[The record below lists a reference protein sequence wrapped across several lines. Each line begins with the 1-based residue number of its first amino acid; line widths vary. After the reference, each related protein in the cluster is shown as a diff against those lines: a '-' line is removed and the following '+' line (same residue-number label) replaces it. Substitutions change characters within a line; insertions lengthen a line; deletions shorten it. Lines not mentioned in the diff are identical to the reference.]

1 MLIRRLILL
10 TASLLGLWMLWVIVL
25 PTPSQLPPSA
35 ALSSGSWRVAQ
46 STVSALQSFQLE
58 ARILGRED
66 YYFDRGAKL
75 SPTDLALGWGPMAD
89 PEVVRHIDISQR
101 NRWYFWR
108 AEQLPIE
115 RRQIELHSANMH
127 LIPANP
133 EVAST
138 LAQLKE
144 GQQIRL
150 SGQLVR
156 VDGDDGYSWVS
167 SLSREDSGD
176 GACELIW
183 VEELVLLPQ

>member
-1 MLIRRLILL
+1 MLIRRLTLIA
-10 TASLLGLWMLWVIVL
+10 ASLLGLWMLWVIVL
-25 PTPSQLPPSA
+25 PTPSSLPPSMP
-35 ALSSGSWRVAQ
+35 LSSGSWRVAEH
-46 STVSALQSFQLE
+46 TVSTLQSFQLE

-89 PEVVRHIDISQR
+89 PDVLRHISISQR

-115 RRQIELHSANMH
+115 RRQIEIHSANMH

-133 EVAST
+133 DVANT
-138 LAQLKE
+138 LAGLEE

-156 VDGDDGYSWVS
+156 VEGDDGYNWVS
-167 SLSREDSGD
+167 SLSREDTGD

-183 VEELVLLPQ
+183 VEQLTVVH

>member
-1 MLIRRLILL
+1 MLTRRLILIA
-10 TASLLGLWMLWVIVL
+10 ASLLGLWLLWVIVL
-25 PTPSQLPPSA
+25 PTPSSLPPTTP
-35 ALSSGSWRVAQ
+35 LSSGSWRVAEH
-46 STVSALQSFQLE
+46 TVSALQHFQLE
-58 ARILGRED
+58 ARILARED
-66 YYFDRGAKL
+66 YHFDRGAKL

-89 PEVVRHIDISQR
+89 PEVLRHISISQR

-115 RRQIELHSANMH
+115 RRQIEIHSANMH
-127 LIPANP
+127 LIPATA

-138 LAQLKE
+138 LALLKP

-156 VDGDDGYSWVS
+156 IDGDDGYRWVS
-167 SLSREDSGD
+167 SLSREDTGD

-183 VEELVLLPQ
+183 VEQLTVLH

>member
-10 TASLLGLWMLWVIVL
+10 TAGLLALWMLWVIVL
-25 PTPSQLPPSA
+25 PTPSSLPPSTP
-35 ALSSGSWRVAQ
+35 LSSGSWRVAEHTL
-46 STVSALQSFQLE
+46 SRLQEFQLE

-66 YYFDRGAKL
+66 YRFDRGARL

-89 PEVVRHIDISQR
+89 PEVLRHIRISQR

-115 RRQIELHSANMH
+115 RRQIEIHSANMH
-127 LIPANP
+127 LIPASP
-133 EVAST
+133 AVAAT
-138 LAQLKE
+138 LAQLE
-144 GQQIRL
+144 TGQQIRL

-156 VDGDDGYSWVS
+156 VEGDDGYRWVS
-167 SLSREDSGD
+167 SLSREDTGD

-183 VEELVLLPQ
+183 VEQLQLLP

>member
-1 MLIRRLILL
+1 MLIRRLILFS
-10 TASLLGLWMLWVIVL
+10 ASLLGLWLLWVIVQ
-25 PTPSQLPPSA
+25 PAPSSLPPSTPQ
-35 ALSSGSWRVAQ
+35 SDGSWRVAEHNL
-46 STVSALQSFQLE
+46 SALQDFQLE
-58 ARILGRED
+58 ARILARED
-66 YYFDRGAKL
+66 YYLDRGAKL
-75 SPTDLALGWGPMAD
+75 SPTDLALGWGPMAN
-89 PEVVRHIDISQR
+89 PEVLRHISISQR

-115 RRQIELHSANMH
+115 RRQIETHSANMH
-127 LIPANP
+127 LIPATP

-156 VDGDDGYSWVS
+156 VEGDDGYRWVS
-167 SLSREDSGD
+167 SLSREDTGD

-183 VEELVLLPQ
+183 VEQLAVLP

>member
-10 TASLLGLWMLWVIVL
+10 TASLLGLWMLWVMLL
-25 PTPSQLPPSA
+25 PTPSNLPAST
-35 ALSSGSWRVAQ
+35 SVSNGSWRVAEY
-46 STVSALQSFQLE
+46 TVSALQNFQLE
-58 ARILGRED
+58 ARILARED
-66 YYFDRGAKL
+66 YYLDRGAKL

-89 PEVVRHIDISQR
+89 PEVIRHISISQR

-108 AEQLPIE
+108 AEQLPIA
-115 RRQIELHSANMH
+115 RRQIETHSANMH

-133 EVAST
+133 EVAKT

-150 SGQLVR
+150 VGQLVR
-156 VDGDDGYSWVS
+156 VDGDDGYRWVS
-167 SLSREDSGD
+167 SLSREDTGD

-183 VEELVLLPQ
+183 VEQLAVLP

>member
-1 MLIRRLILL
+1 MLIRRLILIS
-10 TASLLGLWMLWVIVL
+10 ASLLGLWLLWVIVQ
-25 PTPSQLPPSA
+25 PAPNSLPPSTR
-35 ALSSGSWRVAQ
+35 LSAGSWRVAEHNL
-46 STVSALQSFQLE
+46 SALQDFQLE
-58 ARILGRED
+58 ARILARED
-66 YYFDRGAKL
+66 YYLDRGAKL
-75 SPTDLALGWGPMAD
+75 SPTDLALGWGPMAN
-89 PEVVRHIDISQR
+89 PEVLRHISISQR

-115 RRQIELHSANMH
+115 RRQIEIHSANMH

-156 VDGDDGYSWVS
+156 VEGDDGYRWVS
-167 SLSREDSGD
+167 SLSREDTGD

-183 VEELVLLPQ
+183 VEQLAVVP